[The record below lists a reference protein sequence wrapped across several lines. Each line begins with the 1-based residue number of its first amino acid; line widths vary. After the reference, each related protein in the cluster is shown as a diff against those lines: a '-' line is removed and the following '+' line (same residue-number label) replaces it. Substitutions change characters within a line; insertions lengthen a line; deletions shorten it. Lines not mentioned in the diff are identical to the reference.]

1 MESSSSS
8 RDGTM
13 KLWWIGSP
21 LSITI
26 YLEFFYLLL
35 RSLFI
40 FLKLLIKAC
49 LSFVEHVQLFL
60 FHYNL
65 SFLSFVQCFEEEGS
79 MRPFWRGKW
88 KKNGIEE
95 WQPKAKKHW
104 IGLSIVIKMYILKF
118 KKECLLGIVL
128 GYRKA

>member
-1 MESSSSS
+1 ME
-8 RDGTM
+8 
-13 KLWWIGSP
+13 LGSYGGLDLLCQL
-21 LSITI
+21 LSTFLNFY
-26 YLEFFYLLL
+26 YL
-35 RSLFI
+35 RGLFI

-49 LSFVEHVQLFL
+49 LSFVESAQLFL